1 MKELRISN
9 SAFNYILALSAGI
22 LIGLR
27 HLIMPTTFFGIFS
40 LMAAGVCVYYA
51 FRSDIK
57 MIFTIL
63 PYLIYTE
70 IFVRAYVPSIPYLFT
85 QYLFIAIFGVLIF
98 KKGGRVKLH
107 SRTFVF
113 LMLFMLIELIN
124 IQRSNDPLVARGL
137 VTNDLALAVMVMW
150 GCCNFI
156 SPTLANHLMKHI
168 KYAGV
173 MLGGIILARYI
184 MGGSWGAVSF
194 SSRSG
199 SEATNGL
206 APVQLSAYLGFAST
220 VFFFSIMS
228 EQERKNLVLN
238 LICFA
243 FVNVFMLLS
252 FSRGGL
258 YFLGII
264 MILYFFFNAEKAKSY
279 YLFLMLIPVGL
290 LIYYYVSTTT
300 GGLIE
305 DRYQEAGTSNRD
317 VLIEAGWTLFK
328 MNPLA
333 GIGTGNFNDEI
344 VNTDL
349 FDVESGAHNE
359 FIRVMAEDGV
369 LGIMT
374 YGFFYVLLFSEIVRR
389 KGVQREYALYFLIF
403 FCLINVHNGLKISL
417 QPLLLM
423 LTVATPNLSRFKKKK
438 NVSINT
444 KYTVGFGEN

>member
-1 MKELRISN
+1 MKHLNINNSISG
-9 SAFNYILALSAGI
+9 YLVALCGGI

-27 HLIMPTTFFGIFS
+27 HLIMPTQFLALPY
-40 LMAAGVCVYYA
+40 LMVAGVCLYYA
-51 FRSDIK
+51 FRSDVK
-57 MIFTIL
+57 KVFTLL
-63 PYLIYTE
+63 PYFIYIE
-70 IFVRAYVPSIPYLFT
+70 IFLRAYVPTVPYLFT
-85 QYLFIAIFGVLIF
+85 QYLFIAIFGVLIL
-98 KKGGRVKLH
+98 KQGGRVKLH

-113 LMLFMLIELIN
+113 LMLFMLIELVN
-124 IQRSNDPLVARGL
+124 IQRSKDPLVARGL

-150 GCCNFI
+150 GCCNFV
-156 SPTLANHLMKHI
+156 SPSLANHLMKHI

-173 MLGGIILARYI
+173 MLGGIILARYL

-194 SSRSG
+194 SSHSG

-206 APVQLSAYLGFAST
+206 APVQLSGYLGFAST

-228 EQERKNLVLN
+228 EQERKDFVLN

-252 FSRGGL
+252 FSRGGM

-264 MILYFFFNAEKAKSY
+264 MILYFLFNSNKAKSY

-290 LIYYYVSTTT
+290 LVFYYVSTAT

-305 DRYQEAGTSNRD
+305 DRYQEGGTSNRD

-328 MNPLA
+328 TNPLA

-369 LGIMT
+369 LGIIT
-374 YGFFYVLLFSEIVRR
+374 YGFFYVLLFIEVVRR
-389 KGVQREYALYFLIF
+389 KGIQREYALYFLIF

-423 LTVATPNLSRFKKKK
+423 LAVATPNLLKVKKKK